1 MPTSISGRAQ
11 DISAPNYER
20 ASANFARLITHVA
33 NLYRAGDSSTVSI
46 HEAYELAMSVA
57 YTIGIS
63 DARPEEAAR
72 VLDVE
77 DPVLLWRN
85 ALSVLDARME
95 AALILLGNV
104 VATMPP
110 IRNVSLRDTLASLEQ
125 LRFRYDTWFAAHE
138 IPCDIQYQLSKPVD
152 PDLIG
157 IDYIEAWLEQLM
169 SETRWIARFDVES
182 CIAVLERVCPDYR
195 GLHVNLYGLLF
206 PHEGELVP
214 VAAKQSASPD

>member
-1 MPTSISGRAQ
+1 MDIGMGLLVPTSTVAGTIMNVVNKGLAVAGLT
-11 DISAPNYER
+11 I
-20 ASANFARLITHVA
+20 ARE
-33 NLYRAGDSSTVSI
+33 D
-46 HEAYELAMSVA
+46 
-57 YTIGIS
+57 
-63 DARPEEAAR
+63 AR
-72 VLDVE
+72 VLAEMRAESLDYHELVE
-77 DPVLLWRN
+77 FGTPAIATIAEAV
-85 ALSVLDARME
+85 ASSPCLSQDS
-95 AALILLGNV
+95 V
-104 VATMPP
+104 VQTLADLQG
-110 IRNVSLRDTLASLEQ
+110 SFYALRDELPAEVPDDEIAEALRGCLD